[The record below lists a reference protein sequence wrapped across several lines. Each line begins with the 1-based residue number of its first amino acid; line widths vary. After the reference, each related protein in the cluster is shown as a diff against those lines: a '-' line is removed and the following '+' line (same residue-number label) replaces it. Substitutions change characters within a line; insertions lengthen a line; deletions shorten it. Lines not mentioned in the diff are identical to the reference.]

1 MSISSKY
8 AVLKTKIENIN
19 KLQKKA
25 GYEIYSCYSNLFAKN
40 VLITVAFKK
49 LLLKWT
55 EFWLSDSSTSEKGLQ
70 QMVLEQK

>member
-55 EFWLSDSSTSEKGLQ
+55 EF
-70 QMVLEQK
+70 